1 MPAFRGQYTYSLDSK
16 GRLSVPARFRR
27 LLDPEAGDTFVVTS
41 GFDHCLFVYPLDEWE
56 RKEDTLKD
64 QAITNSRAR
73 KVVRVL
79 MANATETT
87 CDRQGRI
94 LIPPH
99 LIAWARL
106 EKEVLINGALDRLEM
121 WNPDVFAGYIGDI
134 EETFEEL
141 AEDLIF

>member
-1 MPAFRGQYTYSLDSK
+1 MPAFRGQYTYSLDTK
-16 GRLSVPARFRR
+16 GRLNVPARFRR
-27 LLDPEAGDTFVVTS
+27 QLTPEAGETFVVTS

-56 RKEDTLKD
+56 RKERTLRD

-73 KVVRVL
+73 KVIRVL
-79 MANATETT
+79 MANAAEAT

-94 LIPPH
+94 LIPPN

-106 EKEVLINGALDRLEM
+106 EKEVLINGALDRVEL

>member
-1 MPAFRGQYTYSLDSK
+1 MPAFRGQYTYSLDIK

>member
-1 MPAFRGQYTYSLDSK
+1 MPAFRGQYTYSLDTK
-16 GRLSVPARFRR
+16 GRLNVPARFRR
-27 LLDPEAGDTFVVTS
+27 QLEPEAEETFVVTS

-56 RKEDTLKD
+56 RKEATLRD

-79 MANATETT
+79 MANATEST

-94 LIPPH
+94 LIPQN
-99 LIAWARL
+99 LIVWARL
-106 EKEVLINGALDRLEM
+106 VKEVLINGALDRIEF